1 MSEQKSTDRVEQQI
15 QLANPRSRVWRALT
29 ESRQF
34 GEWFGVKFNDPFVA
48 GAAIKGTLTI
58 KGYEHLT
65 MDFVIDAIVPES
77 RFSFKW
83 HPYAIDPKV
92 DYSKE
97 PMTLVEF
104 TLESV
109 DGGTLLKVVET
120 GFDKIPASRRV
131 KAFEM
136 NTSGWA
142 SQMKN
147 IAKYL
152 AANS

>member
-1 MSEQKSTDRVEQQI
+1 MSQQKNTDRVEKEI
-15 QLANPRSRVWRALT
+15 QLPNTRDRVWRALT

-34 GEWFGVKFNDPFVA
+34 GEWFGVKFNEPFKA
-48 GAAIKGTLTI
+48 GTPIKGALTI

-65 MDFVIDAIVPES
+65 MEFIIDAIVPES
-77 RFSFKW
+77 RFSFHW
-83 HPYAIDPKV
+83 HPYAIDPNV

-152 AANS
+152 AAQS